1 MRTLRIGDRGKEV
14 SDVQHRLF
22 ALGLELGG
30 EGLDGFL
37 GPHTALAL
45 KTFQQQRGLLV
56 DAVVGPNTWR
66 ELVEA
71 GYALGERLL
80 YLRVPYFRG
89 DDVLSLQ
96 VKLNLLGFNAGPER
110 GIFDQRVDAAVKD
123 FQHNAGLLP
132 DGIVGHSTLAKLE
145 ALRKAESG
153 REGKKIPERDR
164 GFAAAR
170 ELSGQT
176 VVLDPGHGGRDAGRT
191 SAHGVTEKDYS
202 LRLALRLA
210 QLLRAEGCRVHLT
223 RERDETL
230 GVYERAELSDSV
242 YADYFLSLHTG
253 GHDSSEADGAACYY
267 FRRGHYYS
275 ERGQR
280 LAEYVGARLDAVGL
294 PCACSMGRNF
304 AVLREPL
311 AVAIVVEPVFLTA
324 AGADQTIAGPRH
336 VDEVAGALVSGLA
349 DYLARADHVGD
360 LLPPWA
366 ASVESHA

>member
-1 MRTLRIGDRGKEV
+1 MRTLRLGDRGKEV

-37 GPHTALAL
+37 GPHTTQAL

-66 ELVEA
+66 EIVEA
-71 GYALGERLL
+71 GYAVGDRLL

-132 DGIVGHSTLAKLE
+132 DGIVGESTLTKLE

-153 REGKKIPERDR
+153 REGKKIPERDQ
-164 GFAAAR
+164 GFATAR
-170 ELSGQT
+170 ELAGQT
-176 VVLDPGHGGRDAGRT
+176 VVVDPGHGGRDTGWVSAGG
-191 SAHGVTEKDYS
+191 ACEKDYS
-202 LRLALRLA
+202 LRLAHRLA

-223 RERDETL
+223 RERDEAL
-230 GVYERAELSDSV
+230 GVYERAELSDAA
-242 YADYFLSLHTG
+242 YADYFVSLHTG
-253 GHDSSEADGAACYY
+253 GHSSPEPAGAACYY

-280 LAEYVGARLDAVGL
+280 LAEYVGARLEGAGL
-294 PCACSMGRNF
+294 PCALSMGRNF

-311 AVAIVVEPVFLTA
+311 AVAIVVEPLFLTA
-324 AGADQTIAGPRH
+324 ATADQTIAAPRH
-336 VDEVAGALVSGLA
+336 VDQVATALVGGLG
-349 DYLARADHVGD
+349 DYLARADTVGD
-360 LLPPWA
+360 VRPPRP
-366 ASVESHA
+366 VTMESQG